1 MAFRRVTL
9 QGAENADFT
18 GWRASS
24 ERSSN
29 MLCFFF
35 GRQRMRLGRFC
46 TTTAKIIIPYPP
58 GFVKAGFCRRAGD
71 VMRNRLYRA
80 DKAGSRGKEQSPC
93 RNCPEAVY
101 SKGFGVPEVIRT
113 PDLSLRSM
121 ACCFVRFSSNN
132 FLSHE
137 IRACVMMYMTKMT
150 QNTQN
155 TALLRVF
162 RGVQLANS

>member
-1 MAFRRVTL
+1 MHL
-9 QGAENADFT
+9 QTHKNKPVKNFGSFDSFKFDFDDRERKNNAV
-18 GWRASS
+18 
-24 ERSSN
+24 N
-29 MLCFFF
+29 H
-35 GRQRMRLGRFC
+35 QK
-46 TTTAKIIIPYPP
+46 TAY
-58 GFVKAGFCRRAGD
+58 G
-71 VMRNRLYRA
+71 
-80 DKAGSRGKEQSPC
+80 
-93 RNCPEAVY
+93 
-101 SKGFGVPEVIRT
+101 KGFGVPEVIRT

-155 TALLRVF
+155 TALLWVF